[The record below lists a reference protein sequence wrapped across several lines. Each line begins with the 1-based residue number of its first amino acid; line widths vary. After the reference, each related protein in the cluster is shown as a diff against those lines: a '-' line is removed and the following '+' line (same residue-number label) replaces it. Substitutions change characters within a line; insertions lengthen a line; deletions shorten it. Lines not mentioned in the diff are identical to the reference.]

1 MSLLPRLA
9 FCSAS
14 LCALLAPAAL
24 LADTAVGPWG
34 MPHVSVLPPQK
45 GDAAKKASVL
55 GAPKDFTQAEALED
69 RSAGAGTLMP
79 PFGPAPFSHPS
90 PKLPEDQ
97 RLDFT
102 LGEAL
107 FEKLWVVAP
116 SSTISSDGLGPL
128 YNARACSACH
138 VNDGRAVPPSADHE
152 TPGLMLRLSVPGEAD
167 KAPFVPEPT
176 YGAQLQDR
184 AIAGQPAEAKLRV
197 AYTPFP
203 VTLDD
208 GTVVEL
214 RAPLYEMR
222 DLAHGAASSDLMT
235 SPRIAPQMIGL
246 GLLEAISE
254 ADILAQA
261 DPEDANGDGIS
272 GRPNRVWSREYD
284 QWMLGR
290 FGHKAGNPT
299 VRQQSA
305 DAANGDIGLSNPLF
319 PNAWGDCT
327 EVQADCRN
335 TRDGNTPEQG
345 NHELGQVT
353 LDLITLYTAHLAVPA
368 RRGEDSA
375 QVLRGKKLFY
385 SSGCTGC
392 HTPKYVTPRLDNDP
406 ARSFQLIWPYTDL
419 LLHDMGPGLADQ
431 RPEWQ
436 ADGQEWR
443 TPPLWG
449 LGLTKTVSG
458 ETAFLHDGR
467 AQTLLEAILWHGG
480 EAQSARDSVRGMD
493 APDRDTLIAFL
504 ESL

>member
-1 MSLLPRLA
+1 MPLLPRLA
-9 FCSAS
+9 CYSAGF
-14 LCALLAPAAL
+14 LALLAPAPLWAQ
-24 LADTAVGPWG
+24 TAVGPWG
-34 MPHVSVLPPQK
+34 MPHLTILSPQD
-45 GDAAKKASVL
+45 GDAAKTASVL
-55 GAPKDFTQAEALED
+55 GAPKGFTQAEAFED

-79 PFGPAPFSHPS
+79 PFGRAPFSHPS
-90 PKLPEDQ
+90 PILPEDL

-138 VNDGRAVPPSADHE
+138 VKDGRAVPPSDNQE
-152 TPGLMLRLSVPGEAD
+152 TPGLMLRLSVPGSAG
-167 KAPFVPEPT
+167 KAPFVPAPT

-197 AYTPFP
+197 VYTPLP
-203 VTLDD
+203 ITLDD

-214 RAPLYEMR
+214 RAPRYEMR
-222 DLAHGAASSDLMT
+222 DLAHGAASPDLMT

-254 ADILAQA
+254 ADILARV
-261 DPEDANGDGIS
+261 DPDDNDNDGIS

-327 EVQADCRN
+327 EAQVGCRN
-335 TRDGNTPEQG
+335 ARDGNTPEQG
-345 NHELGQVT
+345 NYELGQVT
-353 LDLITLYTAHLAVPA
+353 LDLITLYTTHLAVPA
-368 RRGEDSA
+368 RRDVASA
-375 QVLRGKKLFY
+375 HVLRGKALFY

-392 HTPKYVTPRLDNDP
+392 HTPKYVTPRLEQDP

-419 LLHDMGPGLADQ
+419 LLHDMGSGLADQ

-458 ETAFLHDGR
+458 ARGFLHDGR
-467 AQTLLEAILWHGG
+467 AETLLEAILWHGG
-480 EAQSARDSVRGMD
+480 EATSARNNLRGMD
-493 APDRDTLIAFL
+493 APDRDALIAFL